1 MSPSTRLSVSITW
14 RHRGVPHELA
24 NANASIESLAKPHA
38 VRKSRISNYVVSR
51 RGTKIHGFRRTSV
64 SRQKVKRFGLDKRQ
78 RREANSVTQI
88 FVRTFYDCD
97 QAFSIEFGS
106 VLKKCVNNIAS

>member
-1 MSPSTRLSVSITW
+1 MGFGGPACRGKRSSASALINDSDARL
-14 RHRGVPHELA
+14 
-24 NANASIESLAKPHA
+24 
-38 VRKSRISNYVVSR
+38 
-51 RGTKIHGFRRTSV
+51 
-64 SRQKVKRFGLDKRQ
+64 
-78 RREANSVTQI
+78 NSVTQI